1 MKTNPS
7 LVTCY
12 EDFLDLCSS
21 FRLPAGNHTIENLL
35 LFERPGVFEQLPF
48 GSSLIDYTS
57 RQYLYMSHNTEE
69 ILSYSKEDYS
79 HGINFQ
85 YNNMLPEDRHVFSE
99 NIFPDILRF
108 LLTIPRQDYKFY
120 RFSFTYRYYRK
131 DGCIT
136 NLLQH
141 STYLEPGPA
150 GNPLLNRVVFS
161 DITYYK
167 SDCRMSLTISYL
179 TKDKGYIA
187 IYKKRYNPLA
197 KTFISDRELEIL
209 KLSLK
214 GLSSKLIAEKLF
226 ISIHTVKNHKRN
238 MMERTASKNISELIN
253 FALKNRLLV

>member
-1 MKTNPS
+1 MKTNPALIS
-7 LVTCY
+7 CY
-12 EDFLDLCSS
+12 EDFLDLCST
-21 FRLPAGNHTIENLL
+21 FRLPAGNHTIENLQV
-35 LFERPGVFEQLPF
+35 FERPGVLEQLPF

-57 RQYLYMSHNTEE
+57 GQYLYLSHNTEE
-69 ILSYSKEDYS
+69 ILSYSKEDYL
-79 HGINFQ
+79 HGIYFQ
-85 YNNMLPEDRHVFSE
+85 YNNMLPEDRQVFSK
-99 NIFPDILRF
+99 IMFPDILRF
-108 LLTIPRQDYKFY
+108 LMSIPRKDYELY

-131 DGCIT
+131 DGCIA

-141 STYLEPGPA
+141 STYFEPGPD

-161 DITYYK
+161 DITYFK

-238 MMERTASKNISELIN
+238 MMERTASRNISELIN

>member
-1 MKTNPS
+1 MKINQP
-7 LVTCY
+7 LVSCF
-12 EDFLDLCSS
+12 EDFLDLCST
-21 FRLPAGNHTIENLL
+21 FRLPVENHTIDDLL

-57 RQYLYMSHNTEE
+57 RKYLYLSHNAEE
-69 ILSYSKEDYS
+69 ILSYSAEDYGN
-79 HGINFQ
+79 GINFQ
-85 YNNMLPEDRHVFSE
+85 YNNMLPEDRQIFSE
-99 NIFPDILRF
+99 NIFPDILHF
-108 LLTIPRQDYKFY
+108 LLTIPRQDYALY

-141 STYLEPGPA
+141 STYLEPGPS

-179 TKDKGYIA
+179 TRDKGYIA

-197 KTFISDRELEIL
+197 KTFISNRELEIL

-238 MMERTASKNISELIN
+238 MMERTASRNISELIN